1 MAEKY
6 NWVYVKVHRTLA
18 RSNNND
24 FNFTLS
30 KVENVDSAN
39 EDNRVND
46 SYGSD
51 SEVEERGG
59 VIEQDDSFGVSD
71 SEGGDSI
78 VDKRNFHGGSHVPLI
93 IASLECLEL
102 LLELTKRSTIAH
114 DRGKVY
120 FLTNS
125 KIVDI
130 YIEEFRINPNIS
142 TTQLQQ
148 KLQRRN
154 INQFD
159 DEQAQSFAR
168 LFDYVEE
175 LKSINSGSTVE
186 CEVLK
191 DGWKCACRKIIHID
205 GCVLGM
211 CTPTG
216 KKKYGGAVFKDLF
229 WGAADAYYIARF
241 ERQMEELKKISVATY
256 DDLKISQSCLWSRAF
271 FTKYSSSDA
280 LENNL
285 GEPFNAAIRI
295 ARTKPVVEML
305 EDIRRK
311 DYKTSEQSQ
320 KRAEADKCRAN
331 YIYKSVAK
339 LEEHIELAKNCSPL
353 SCGLGDYEVGYFNDK
368 FLVKM
373 RVNGMNM
380 WKVIT
385 NVWINPP
392 LFKKPPVR
400 PPARHNK
407 MYCKKHPFSKSPK
420 NRPGRPHKEV
430 IPHVSAGLFIHAPEG
445 TLGRKWFASA
455 SQPKHNVPSLSSGLP
470 KRGPGRPRKKL
481 SEGVY
486 IISFCSII

>member
-1 MAEKY
+1 MM
-6 NWVYVKVHRTLA
+6 VHRTLA
-18 RSNNND
+18 RSNNSD

-120 FLTNS
+120 FLTN
-125 KIVDI
+125 
-130 YIEEFRINPNIS
+130 
-142 TTQLQQ
+142 T
-148 KLQRRN
+148 
-154 INQFD
+154 
-159 DEQAQSFAR
+159 
-168 LFDYVEE
+168 
-175 LKSINSGSTVE
+175 
-186 CEVLK
+186 
-191 DGWKCACRKIIHID
+191 
-205 GCVLGM
+205 
-211 CTPTG
+211 
-216 KKKYGGAVFKDLF
+216 
-229 WGAADAYYIARF
+229 
-241 ERQMEELKKISVATY
+241 
-256 DDLKISQSCLWSRAF
+256 
-271 FTKYSSSDA
+271 
-280 LENNL
+280 
-285 GEPFNAAIRI
+285 
-295 ARTKPVVEML
+295 
-305 EDIRRK
+305 
-311 DYKTSEQSQ
+311 
-320 KRAEADKCRAN
+320 
-331 YIYKSVAK
+331 
-339 LEEHIELAKNCSPL
+339 
-353 SCGLGDYEVGYFNDK
+353 
-368 FLVKM
+368 
-373 RVNGMNM
+373 
-380 WKVIT
+380 
-385 NVWINPP
+385 
-392 LFKKPPVR
+392 
-400 PPARHNK
+400 RHNK

-455 SQPKHNVPSLSSGLP
+455 SQPEHDVPNLSSGLP

-486 IISFCSII
+486 IISFCSIIVNV